1 MRHLTPLERSERSP
15 LTSVD
20 VAGTALPAH
29 PLRSVLLLPMVL
41 LIACGGGSG
50 AGSAEVQT
58 GTESGGDQQS
68 IPIRVAEQP
77 GGSVIVTI
85 DVAIEGQGP
94 FSFILDTGA
103 SLSAIDRTLA
113 EELNLPDSGLTGS
126 ATGLIAETR
135 AALVRVER
143 WRLDGVDLSPG
154 RLVVLDLQQAGAPV
168 PFRGLLGSDVLS
180 RYGSVTIDYEQSRL
194 ILRDGPASP

>member
-1 MRHLTPLERSERSP
+1 
-15 LTSVD
+15 
-20 VAGTALPAH
+20 
-29 PLRSVLLLPMVL
+29 MVL
-41 LIACGGGSG
+41 LIACGGSNG

-58 GTESGGDQQS
+58 GVESGGDQRS
-68 IPIRVAEQP
+68 IPIHVAEQP

-113 EELNLPDSGLTGS
+113 DELNLPDSGLTGS